1 MIEPTK
7 RMAPQA
13 VKSMAV
19 CIANTVS
26 TRTTRVVMPSEYR
39 TWVQMLENC
48 IITIGMH
55 IQRLCYW
62 ILTVSGEYLMAI
74 QPSKND
80 SANVKSISSMKFR
93 GKLRRTPSQ
102 HAIGIIIATMQP
114 NATHISQGRSST
126 KSCIAST

>member
-1 MIEPTK
+1 MATSPIISKIIEPTK

-19 CIANTVS
+19 CMANTVS
-26 TRTTRVVMPSEYR
+26 TRTTSVVMPSEYR
-39 TWVQMLENC
+39 
-48 IITIGMH
+48 
-55 IQRLCYW
+55 
-62 ILTVSGEYLMAI
+62 TVSGEYLMAI

-80 SANVKSISSMKFR
+80 SANVKSISSMKFS

-102 HAIGIIIATMQP
+102 HAIGIMMATMQP